1 MTFSAPNLPDQR
13 LQVEVEEM
21 ERQGDLSRLRVIRV
35 TGTHFPVRKLIP
47 AWVEQADIHW
57 LTGGSA

>member
-1 MTFSAPNLPDQR
+1 
-13 LQVEVEEM
+13 M

-35 TGTHFPVRKLIP
+35 TGTHFPVRELIP